1 MCAAAE
7 PLTIDAAS
15 NALGWDRAR
24 CKKVCDGVSLLF
36 PLREGDV
43 IGVLH
48 KTVTDWL
55 MGEAPFDKR
64 SSEDAFFVARDA
76 AHRRL
81 ARACARAIRAGVLDT
96 ESYSSD
102 AAADEVL
109 ASFVEGE
116 GGAAADAYALRW
128 CLFHMK
134 RSSDEG
140 EAVARSPVV
149 CRTCGNGARAT
160 LCPSWRT

>member
-1 MCAAAE
+1 MQ
-7 PLTIDAAS
+7 
-15 NALGWDRAR
+15 
-24 CKKVCDGVSLLF
+24 KVCDSVSLLF
-36 PLREGDV
+36 PLREGEV

-55 MGEAPFDKR
+55 TGEAPFDKR

-109 ASFVEGE
+109 ASFRRG
-116 GGAAADAYALRW
+116 
-128 CLFHMK
+128 
-134 RSSDEG
+134 
-140 EAVARSPVV
+140 
-149 CRTCGNGARAT
+149 
-160 LCPSWRT
+160 